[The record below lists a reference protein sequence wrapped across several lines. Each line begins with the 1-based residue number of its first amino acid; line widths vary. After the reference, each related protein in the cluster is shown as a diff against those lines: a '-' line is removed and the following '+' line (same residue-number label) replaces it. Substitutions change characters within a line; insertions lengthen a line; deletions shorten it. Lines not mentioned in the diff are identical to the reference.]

1 MEPAVRRKAAPT
13 LVMTISSVAD
23 ADAAA
28 SGHTHLRIRVRS
40 AAEQEEVG
48 AEQEEEE
55 EEEAVAVGAEVTVR
69 FARDAALC
77 VRVEEE
83 PLQVRSG

>member
-23 ADAAA
+23 ADTAA

-48 AEQEEEE
+48 AEQEEE

>member
-1 MEPAVRRKAAPT
+1 MRRKAAPT

-55 EEEAVAVGAEVTVR
+55 EEAVAMGAEVTVR

>member
-55 EEEAVAVGAEVTVR
+55 EEAVAVGAEVTVR